1 MSGRLKLFEDSHPL
15 SCFILLLLP
24 ILAYINQ
31 IKALV
36 TSEVD
41 RVVITTNI
49 RWDRMARGKEYR
61 EFRWREESNSSRER
75 DVEGTQSLGRNSVV
89 LE

>member
-1 MSGRLKLFEDSHPL
+1 LSGRLKLFEDSHPL
-15 SCFILLLLP
+15 SGFILLLLP
-24 ILAYINQ
+24 ILAYMNQ

-49 RWDRMARGKEYR
+49 CWDRMAREMEYR
-61 EFRWREESNSSRER
+61 EFRWTEESNSSREMWMG
-75 DVEGTQSLGRNSVV
+75 DNPWD
-89 LE
+89 

>member
-24 ILAYINQ
+24 IPAYINQ
-31 IKALV
+31 IKELV

-75 DVEGTQSLGRNSVV
+75 CGGDTILGTEFCV